1 VTLLILAA
9 VALGS
14 GIATILVS
22 GERRS
27 LALAVGLVGSLVVLG
42 LALVM
47 PETESIIVGGVG
59 MVSTPVVRAMAVAWS
74 ASLAVLG
81 LLELAV
87 GGRPTVVGPSLVGL
101 AVAGL
106 ALATRDPASSMA
118 ALAAGGVA
126 GVVVPGIAGWLDGPD
141 MPSRLPTTSRG
152 TLAILGSG
160 LLGLAIIAWGASP
173 AGPLG
178 GPGGPISTDSAG
190 GLSLGLALLVM
201 VAAVAVRTGL
211 IPLHVW
217 AARFME
223 GVSPL
228 AVPAAFAWG
237 SAAFVLVALEW
248 SQVTLTPA
256 AAGDA
261 ERFLIIFVAMTS
273 VVLGGLAAMVHDD
286 VEHVLGYSIL
296 QDAGVA
302 LLAFASLEPVVV
314 AAARNWLVASAT
326 VKTALAAWASVVRTT
341 YGGHRLDDLGGWA
354 RHSPALGVAFAGILV
369 AAIGLPSMALF
380 QARTELVTGAMPG
393 IGPVVALLIAAMP
406 AIYLGRIA
414 IAGLA
419 EVSPVV
425 AAGLPGLP
433 RWTGGRAAG
442 WSGGPLTQ
450 AIRAIPIELRANRAP
465 LMALGVLV
473 LAVMALLTATG
484 GAGGGPGSQ
493 VSARPPW
500 VEPVGYSSGAS
511 TQRSISRE

>member
-1 VTLLILAA
+1 MTLLVLAA
-9 VALGS
+9 VALGA
-14 GIATILVS
+14 GLAAILLA
-22 GERRS
+22 GERRT
-27 LALAVGLVGSLVVLG
+27 LALAIGLIGSLVVLA
-42 LALVM
+42 LALAM
-47 PETESIIVGGVG
+47 PDTESLIIGGVG
-59 MVSTPVVRAMAVAWS
+59 MISTPVVRAMAVAWS

-81 LLELAV
+81 LLEVAV

-126 GVVVPGIAGWLDGPD
+126 GVVVPGLAGWLDGPD

-160 LLGLAIIAWGASP
+160 LLGLAVIAWGASA

-178 GPGGPISTDSAG
+178 GGGLLPVDPAAQ
-190 GLSLGLALLVM
+190 LSLGLALLAI
-201 VAAVAVRTGL
+201 VAACAIRTGL

-228 AVPAAFAWG
+228 AIPAAFAWG
-237 SAAFVLVALEW
+237 SAAFVLVALDW
-248 SQVTLTPA
+248 SQVALGPA

-261 ERFLIIFVAMTS
+261 ERWLIVIAAMAS

-286 VEHVLGYSIL
+286 IEHVLGYSIL

-302 LLAFASLEPVVV
+302 VLAFASLDPGVV

-380 QARTELVTGAMPG
+380 QARTDLVSSAMPG
-393 IGPVVALLIAAMP
+393 FGQVVAIIIAAMP

-414 IAGLA
+414 VAGLA
-419 EVSPVV
+419 PVSPAV
-425 AAGLPGLP
+425 AAGLSGRP
-433 RWTGGRAAG
+433 RWTGGRAVG
-442 WSGGPLTQ
+442 WSEGPLTQ
-450 AIRAIPIELRANRAP
+450 AIRAIPTELRANRAP
-465 LMALGVLV
+465 LMALGVLA

-484 GAGGGPGSQ
+484 GAGG
-493 VSARPPW
+493 
-500 VEPVGYSSGAS
+500 
-511 TQRSISRE
+511 

>member
-1 VTLLILAA
+1 
-9 VALGS
+9 
-14 GIATILVS
+14 
-22 GERRS
+22 
-27 LALAVGLVGSLVVLG
+27 
-42 LALVM
+42 
-47 PETESIIVGGVG
+47 
-59 MVSTPVVRAMAVAWS
+59 
-74 ASLAVLG
+74 
-81 LLELAV
+81 
-87 GGRPTVVGPSLVGL
+87 
-101 AVAGL
+101 
-106 ALATRDPASSMA
+106 
-118 ALAAGGVA
+118 
-126 GVVVPGIAGWLDGPD
+126 

-160 LLGLAIIAWGASP
+160 LLGLGVIAWGASA

-178 GPGGPISTDSAG
+178 GEGGPVSVDPSAQ
-190 GLSLGLALLVM
+190 LSLGLALLVI
-201 VAAVAVRTGL
+201 VAAVAIRTGL

-228 AVPAAFAWG
+228 AIPAAFAWG
-237 SAAFVLVALEW
+237 SAAFVLVALDW
-248 SQVTLTPA
+248 SQVALGPA
-256 AAGDA
+256 AASGG
-261 ERFLIIFVAMTS
+261 ERWLIIFVAMVS

-302 LLAFASLEPVVV
+302 VLAFASLDPGVV

-369 AAIGLPSMALF
+369 AAIGLPNMALF
-380 QARTELVTGAMPG
+380 QARTDLVSSAMPG

-419 EVSPVV
+419 PVSPAVR
-425 AAGLPGLP
+425 AGLAGRP

-442 WSGGPLTQ
+442 WSGGPINQ
-450 AIRAIPIELRANRAP
+450 AIRAIPVELRANRAP
-465 LMALGVLV
+465 LMALGVLA

-484 GAGGGPGSQ
+484 GAGG
-493 VSARPPW
+493 
-500 VEPVGYSSGAS
+500 
-511 TQRSISRE
+511 

>member
-1 VTLLILAA
+1 MTLLVLAA
-9 VALGS
+9 VALGA
-14 GIATILVS
+14 GLATILTS
-22 GERRS
+22 GERRT
-27 LALAVGLVGSLVVLG
+27 LALAIGLVGSLVVLA

-47 PETESIIVGGVG
+47 PDTDSLIVGGVG
-59 MVSTPVVRAMAVAWS
+59 MISTPVVRAMAVAWS

-81 LLELAV
+81 LLEIAV
-87 GGRPTVVGPSLVGL
+87 GGRPTVVGPSLIGL
-101 AVAGL
+101 CVAGL

-126 GVVVPGIAGWLDGPD
+126 GVVVPGLAGWLDAPN

-160 LLGLAIIAWGASP
+160 LLGLSVIAWGASA

-178 GPGGPISTDSAG
+178 GAGGPVSVDAG
-190 GLSLGLALLVM
+190 AQLSLGLALLVM
-201 VAAVAVRTGL
+201 VAAVAIRTGL

-228 AVPAAFAWG
+228 AIPAAFAWG

-248 SQVTLTPA
+248 SQVALGPA

-261 ERFLIIFVAMTS
+261 ERWLIIIVAMVS

-302 LLAFASLEPVVV
+302 VLAFASLDPGVV

-369 AAIGLPSMALF
+369 AAIGLPNMALF
-380 QARTELVTGAMPG
+380 RARTDLVSSAMPG
-393 IGPVVALLIAAMP
+393 IGQVVALVIAAMP

-419 EVSPVV
+419 PVSPAV
-425 AAGLPGLP
+425 AAGKSGRP

-442 WSGGPLTQ
+442 WSEGPLTQ
-450 AIRAIPIELRANRAP
+450 AIRAIPGELRANRAP
-465 LMALGVLV
+465 LMALGVLA

-484 GAGGGPGSQ
+484 GAGG
-493 VSARPPW
+493 
-500 VEPVGYSSGAS
+500 
-511 TQRSISRE
+511 

>member
-9 VALGS
+9 IALGT
-14 GIATILVS
+14 GLAAILTS

-27 LALAVGLVGSLVVLG
+27 VSLAVGLVGSLVVLG

-47 PETESIIVGGVG
+47 PDTDSLIVGGVG

-81 LLELAV
+81 MLEIAV
-87 GGRPTVVGPSLVGL
+87 GGRPTVVGPSLIGL
-101 AVAGL
+101 AVAVL

-160 LLGLAIIAWGASP
+160 LLGLGVIAWGASA

-178 GPGGPISTDSAG
+178 GAGGPVSIDPGAQ
-190 GLSLGLALLVM
+190 LSLGLALLVI
-201 VAAVAVRTGL
+201 VAAVAIRTGL

-228 AVPAAFAWG
+228 AIPAAFAWG
-237 SAAFVLVALEW
+237 SAAFVLVALDW
-248 SQVTLTPA
+248 SQVALGPA
-256 AAGDA
+256 AAGDG
-261 ERFLIIFVAMTS
+261 ERWLIIFVAMTS

-302 LLAFASLEPVVV
+302 VLAFASLDPGVV

-369 AAIGLPSMALF
+369 AAIGLPNMALF
-380 QARTELVTGAMPG
+380 QARTDLVASAMPG
-393 IGPVVALLIAAMP
+393 IGQVVALVIAAMP

-419 EVSPVV
+419 PVSPAVR
-425 AAGLPGLP
+425 AGLAGRP

-442 WSGGPLTQ
+442 WSGGPVTQ
-450 AIRAIPIELRANRAP
+450 AIRAIPVELRANRAP
-465 LMALGVLV
+465 LMALGVLA

-484 GAGGGPGSQ
+484 GAGG
-493 VSARPPW
+493 
-500 VEPVGYSSGAS
+500 
-511 TQRSISRE
+511 

>member
-9 VALGS
+9 VALGT
-14 GIATILVS
+14 GLATIFTS

-27 LALAVGLVGSLVVLG
+27 LALAIGLVGSLIVLG

-47 PETESIIVGGVG
+47 PDTDSLIVGGVG

-81 LLELAV
+81 LLEIAV
-87 GGRPTVVGPSLVGL
+87 GGRPTVVGPSLIGL
-101 AVAGL
+101 AVAGV

-126 GVVVPGIAGWLDGPD
+126 GVVVPGLAGWLDGPD

-160 LLGLAIIAWGASP
+160 LLGLGVIAWGASA

-178 GPGGPISTDSAG
+178 GEGGPVSIDPSAQ
-190 GLSLGLALLVM
+190 LSLGIALLVI
-201 VAAVAVRTGL
+201 VAAVAIRTGL

-228 AVPAAFAWG
+228 AIPAAFAWG
-237 SAAFVLVALEW
+237 SAAFVLVALDW
-248 SQVTLTPA
+248 SQVALGPA
-256 AAGDA
+256 AASGG
-261 ERFLIIFVAMTS
+261 ERWLIIFVAMTS

-286 VEHVLGYSIL
+286 IEHVLGYSIL

-302 LLAFASLEPVVV
+302 VLAFASLDPGVV

-369 AAIGLPSMALF
+369 AAIGLPNMALF
-380 QARTELVTGAMPG
+380 QARTDLVSSAMPG
-393 IGPVVALLIAAMP
+393 IGQVVALLIAAMP

-419 EVSPVV
+419 PVSPAVR
-425 AAGLPGLP
+425 AGLSGRP

-442 WSGGPLTQ
+442 WSGGPINQ
-450 AIRAIPIELRANRAP
+450 AIRAIPVELRANRAP
-465 LMALGVLV
+465 LMALGVV
-473 LAVMALLTATG
+473 ALAVMALLTATG
-484 GAGGGPGSQ
+484 GAGG
-493 VSARPPW
+493 
-500 VEPVGYSSGAS
+500 
-511 TQRSISRE
+511 

>member
-1 VTLLILAA
+1 MILLILAA
-9 VALGS
+9 VALGA
-14 GIATILVS
+14 GLATILTGGKRTLSLAIGLTGSLIV
-22 GERRS
+22 
-27 LALAVGLVGSLVVLG
+27 LALALAMPATDSL
-42 LALVM
+42 
-47 PETESIIVGGVG
+47 IVGGVG
-59 MVSTPVVRAMAVAWS
+59 MISTPVVRAMAVAWS

-81 LLELAV
+81 LLEIAV

-101 AVAGL
+101 SVAGL

-126 GVVVPGIAGWLDGPD
+126 GVVVPGLAGWLEGPD
-141 MPSRLPTTSRG
+141 LPSRLPTTSRG

-160 LLGLAIIAWGASP
+160 LLGLGVIAWGASA

-178 GPGGPISTDSAG
+178 GAGGPVSIDPGAQ
-190 GLSLGLALLVM
+190 LSLGLALLLI
-201 VAAVAVRTGL
+201 VAAVAIRTGL

-228 AVPAAFAWG
+228 AIPAAFAWG
-237 SAAFVLVALEW
+237 SAAFVLVALDW
-248 SQVTLTPA
+248 SQVALGPA

-261 ERFLIIFVAMTS
+261 ERWLIIFVAMVS

-286 VEHVLGYSIL
+286 IEHVLGYSIL

-302 LLAFASLEPVVV
+302 VLAFASLDPGVV

-369 AAIGLPSMALF
+369 AAIGLPNMALF
-380 QARTELVTGAMPG
+380 QARSDLVSSAMPG
-393 IGPVVALLIAAMP
+393 IGPVVALVIAAMP
-406 AIYLGRIA
+406 AVYLGRIA

-419 EVSPVV
+419 PVSPAV
-425 AAGLPGLP
+425 AAGVTGRP

-442 WSGGPLTQ
+442 WSEGPFTQ
-450 AIRAIPIELRANRAP
+450 AVRAIPVELRANRAP
-465 LMALGVLV
+465 LMALGVV
-473 LAVMALLTATG
+473 ILAVMGLLTATG
-484 GAGGGPGSQ
+484 GAGG
-493 VSARPPW
+493 
-500 VEPVGYSSGAS
+500 
-511 TQRSISRE
+511 

>member
-1 VTLLILAA
+1 MTLLILAA
-9 VALGS
+9 VALGA
-14 GIATILVS
+14 GIATILL
-22 GERRS
+22 GAERRR
-27 LALAVGLVGSLVVLG
+27 LALSVGLIGSLVVLA
-42 LALVM
+42 LALAM
-47 PETESIIVGGVG
+47 PDTDSLIVGGVG

-81 LLELAV
+81 LLEIAV
-87 GGRPTVVGPSLVGL
+87 GGRPTVVGPSLIGL

-126 GVVVPGIAGWLDGPD
+126 GVVVPGLAGWLDAPN
-141 MPSRLPTTSRG
+141 MPSRLPTTNRG

-160 LLGLAIIAWGASP
+160 LLGLGVIAWGASA

-178 GPGGPISTDSAG
+178 GAGGPVSIDTG
-190 GLSLGLALLVM
+190 GPVSLGIALLAI
-201 VAAVAVRTGL
+201 VAAVAIRTGL

-228 AVPAAFAWG
+228 AIPAAFAWG
-237 SAAFVLVALEW
+237 SAAFVLVALDW
-248 SQVTLTPA
+248 SQVALGPA
-256 AAGDA
+256 AAGDG
-261 ERFLIIFVAMTS
+261 ERWLIVFLAMTS

-302 LLAFASLEPVVV
+302 VLAFASLDPGVV

-369 AAIGLPSMALF
+369 AAIGLPNMALF
-380 QARTELVTGAMPG
+380 KARTDLVTSAMPG
-393 IGPVVALLIAAMP
+393 IGPIVALLIAAMP

-419 EVSPVV
+419 PVSVAV
-425 AAGLPGLP
+425 AAGMSGRP

-442 WSGGPLTQ
+442 WSEGPVTQ
-450 AIRAIPIELRANRAP
+450 AIRAIPGELRANRAP
-465 LMALGVLV
+465 LMALGVLA

-484 GAGGGPGSQ
+484 GAGG
-493 VSARPPW
+493 
-500 VEPVGYSSGAS
+500 
-511 TQRSISRE
+511 

>member
-1 VTLLILAA
+1 MTLLLLAA
-9 VALGS
+9 IGLGA
-14 GIATILVS
+14 GLATIFL
-22 GERRS
+22 GDQRRA
-27 LALAVGLVGSLVVLG
+27 LALAIGLGGSLAVLA

-47 PETESIIVGGVG
+47 PDTDSLIIGGVG

-81 LLELAV
+81 LLEIAV

-106 ALATRDPASSMA
+106 ALATNDPASSMA

-126 GVVVPGIAGWLDGPD
+126 GVVVPGLAGWLDAPN
-141 MPSRLPTTSRG
+141 MPSRLPTTNRG
-152 TLAILGSG
+152 TLAIIGSG
-160 LLGLAIIAWGASP
+160 LLGLGVIAWGASA

-178 GPGGPISTDSAG
+178 GAGGPISIDPAAQ
-190 GLSLGLALLVM
+190 LSLGLALLVM
-201 VAAVAVRTGL
+201 VAAVAIRTGL

-237 SAAFVLVALEW
+237 SAAFVLVALNW
-248 SQVTLTPA
+248 SQVILGQTA
-256 AAGDA
+256 VGDG
-261 ERFLIIFVAMTS
+261 ERWLIIILAMVS

-302 LLAFASLEPVVV
+302 VLAFASLDPGVV

-354 RHSPALGVAFAGILV
+354 RHSPVLGIAFAGILV
-369 AAIGLPSMALF
+369 AAIGLPNMALF
-380 QARTELVTGAMPG
+380 QARAELVDSAMPG
-393 IGPVVALLIAAMP
+393 VGKIVALVIAAMP

-414 IAGLA
+414 VAGLTRI
-419 EVSPVV
+419 SPAV
-425 AAGLPGLP
+425 AAGLTGRP

-442 WSGGPLTQ
+442 WSGGPFTQ
-450 AIRAIPIELRANRAP
+450 LIRAIPVELRANRAL
-465 LMALGVLV
+465 LMALGVLA
-473 LAVMALLTATG
+473 LAVMALLTAYG
-484 GAGGGPGSQ
+484 GAGG
-493 VSARPPW
+493 
-500 VEPVGYSSGAS
+500 
-511 TQRSISRE
+511 

>member
-1 VTLLILAA
+1 MTLLILAA
-9 VALGS
+9 VAIGAGL
-14 GIATILVS
+14 ATIILA

-27 LALAVGLVGSLVVLG
+27 LALAIGMAGSLAV
-42 LALVM
+42 LALALAM
-47 PETESIIVGGVG
+47 PDTESLIIGGVG
-59 MVSTPVVRAMAVAWS
+59 MISTPVVRAMAVAWS

-81 LLELAV
+81 LLELAI

-126 GVVVPGIAGWLDGPD
+126 GVVVPGLAGWRDGPD
-141 MPSRLPTTSRG
+141 MPSRLPTISRG

-160 LLGLAIIAWGASP
+160 LLGLAVIAWGASA

-178 GPGGPISTDSAG
+178 GAIAIDEAAQ
-190 GLSLGLALLVM
+190 LSLGLALLAM
-201 VAAVAVRTGL
+201 VAAVAIRTGL

-228 AVPAAFAWG
+228 AIPAAFAWG
-237 SAAFVLVALEW
+237 SAAFVLVALDW
-248 SQVTLTPA
+248 SQVFLGPA

-261 ERFLIIFVAMTS
+261 ERWLIIFVAMVS

-286 VEHVLGYSIL
+286 IEHVLGYSIL

-302 LLAFASLEPVVV
+302 LLAFASLDPGVV

-354 RHSPALGVAFAGILV
+354 RHSPALGLAFAGILV
-369 AAIGLPSMALF
+369 AAIGLPGMALF
-380 QARTELVTGAMPG
+380 EARSELVSSAMPG
-393 IGPVVALLIAAMP
+393 FGQIVAVLIAVMP

-414 IAGLA
+414 VAGLSR
-419 EVSPVV
+419 VSPAV
-425 AAGLPGLP
+425 AAGLSGRP

-442 WSGGPLTQ
+442 WSEGPLTQ
-450 AIRAIPIELRANRAP
+450 AIRAIPMELRANRAP

-473 LAVMALLTATG
+473 LALMALLTAAG
-484 GAGGGPGSQ
+484 GAGG
-493 VSARPPW
+493 
-500 VEPVGYSSGAS
+500 
-511 TQRSISRE
+511 

>member
-1 VTLLILAA
+1 MTLLLLAA
-9 VALGS
+9 VALGA
-14 GIATILVS
+14 GLATMFIV
-22 GERRS
+22 EDARS
-27 LALAVGLVGSLVVLG
+27 LALAVGLIGSLIVLG

-47 PETESIIVGGVG
+47 PDTDSLIVGGVG

-81 LLELAV
+81 LLEIGV
-87 GGRPTVVGPSLVGL
+87 GGRATVVGPSLVGL

-126 GVVVPGIAGWLDGPD
+126 GVVVPGLAGWLDRPNL
-141 MPSRLPTTSRG
+141 PSRLPTISRG
-152 TLAILGSG
+152 TLAVLGSG
-160 LLGLAIIAWGASP
+160 LLGLGVIAWAASG

-178 GPGGPISTDSAG
+178 GAGGPISTKPDG
-190 GLSLGLALLVM
+190 QVGLGLALLVM
-201 VAAVAVRTGL
+201 VAAVAIRTGL

-217 AARFME
+217 AARFIE

-237 SAAFVLVALEW
+237 SAAFVLVALDW
-248 SQVTLTPA
+248 SQVALGPD
-256 AAGDA
+256 AAGDV
-261 ERFLIIFVAMTS
+261 ERWLIIALAMVS
-273 VVLGGLAAMVHDD
+273 IVLGGLAAMVHDD

-302 LLAFASLEPVVV
+302 VLAFASLDPGVV

-341 YGGHRLDDLGGWA
+341 YGRHRLDDLGGWA

-380 QARTELVTGAMPG
+380 QARTALVSSAMPG
-393 IGPVVALLIAAMP
+393 IGPVVALMIAAMP

-414 IAGLA
+414 LAGLA
-419 EVSPVV
+419 PVSPAV
-425 AAGLPGLP
+425 AAGLSGRP
-433 RWTGGRAAG
+433 RWTGGHAAG
-442 WSGGPLTQ
+442 WSGGPFTQ
-450 AIRAIPIELRANRAP
+450 AIRAVPAELRSNRAP
-465 LMALGVLV
+465 LMAVGVV
-473 LAVMALLTATG
+473 ALAMMALLTATG
-484 GAGGGPGSQ
+484 GAGG
-493 VSARPPW
+493 
-500 VEPVGYSSGAS
+500 
-511 TQRSISRE
+511 

>member
-1 VTLLILAA
+1 MTLLILAT
-9 VALGS
+9 VALGA
-14 GIATILVS
+14 GLATILLA
-22 GERRS
+22 GQRRTVALGIGLAGS
-27 LALAVGLVGSLVVLG
+27 LAVLALA
-42 LALVM
+42 LAM
-47 PETESIIVGGVG
+47 PDTESLIIGGVG

-74 ASLAVLG
+74 AGLAVLG
-81 LLELAV
+81 LLEVAV

-126 GVVVPGIAGWLDGPD
+126 GVVVPGLAGWLDGPD
-141 MPSRLPTTSRG
+141 MPSRLPTTHRG

-160 LLGLAIIAWGASP
+160 LLGLAVIAWGASA

-178 GPGGPISTDSAG
+178 GGTFNVEPAG
-190 GLSLGLALLVM
+190 EIGLGLSLLVI
-201 VAAVAVRTGL
+201 VSAVAIRTGL

-228 AVPAAFAWG
+228 AIPAAFAWG
-237 SAAFVLVALEW
+237 SAAFVLVALDW
-248 SQVTLTPA
+248 SQVALGPP

-261 ERFLIIFVAMTS
+261 ERLVIVFVAIVS

-296 QDAGVA
+296 QDAGIAV
-302 LLAFASLEPVVV
+302 LAFASLNPDVV

-354 RHSPALGVAFAGILV
+354 RHSPVLGVAFAGILV
-369 AAIGLPSMALF
+369 AAIGLPGMALF
-380 QARTELVTGAMPG
+380 DARIDLVSGAMPG
-393 IGPVVALLIAAMP
+393 FGQVVALVIAAMP

-414 IAGLA
+414 VAGLQPVSVAVA
-419 EVSPVV
+419 EGPT
-425 AAGLPGLP
+425 GLP

-442 WSGGPLTQ
+442 WSEGPVTQ
-450 AIRAIPIELRANRAP
+450 AIRAIPTELRENRAP
-465 LMALGVLV
+465 LMALGVV
-473 LAVMALLTATG
+473 ALAVMALLTATG
-484 GAGGGPGSQ
+484 GAGG
-493 VSARPPW
+493 
-500 VEPVGYSSGAS
+500 
-511 TQRSISRE
+511 

>member
-1 VTLLILAA
+1 MTVLILAA
-9 VALGS
+9 VALAT
-14 GIATILVS
+14 GIAAVLL
-22 GERRS
+22 GPERRRA
-27 LALAVGLVGSLVVLG
+27 ALAVGLIGSLVA
-42 LALVM
+42 LALALAM
-47 PETESIIVGGVG
+47 PDTDSLIVGGVG

-81 LLELAV
+81 LLEIAV
-87 GGRPTVVGPSLVGL
+87 GGRPTVVGPSLIGL
-101 AVAGL
+101 AVAAL

-126 GVVVPGIAGWLDGPD
+126 GVVVPGLAGWLDAPN
-141 MPSRLPTTSRG
+141 MPSRLPTTNRG
-152 TLAILGSG
+152 TLAVLGSG
-160 LLGLAIIAWGASP
+160 LLGLAVIAWAASA

-178 GPGGPISTDSAG
+178 GAGGPLSVETGAQ
-190 GLSLGLALLVM
+190 LSLGLALLVM
-201 VAAVAVRTGL
+201 VAAVAIRTGL

-228 AVPAAFAWG
+228 AIPAAFAWG
-237 SAAFVLVALEW
+237 SAAFVLVALDW
-248 SQVTLTPA
+248 SQVALGPDA
-256 AAGDA
+256 VGDA
-261 ERFLIIFVAMTS
+261 ERWLIILLAMTS

-302 LLAFASLEPVVV
+302 VLAFASLDPGVV

-354 RHSPALGVAFAGILV
+354 RHSPALGIAFAGILV
-369 AAIGLPSMALF
+369 AAIGLPNMALF
-380 QARTELVTGAMPG
+380 QARTNLVSSAMPG
-393 IGPVVALLIAAMP
+393 IGPVVALIIAVMP

-419 EVSPVV
+419 PVSV
-425 AAGLPGLP
+425 AVAEGMSGRP

-442 WSGGPLTQ
+442 WSEGPFTQ
-450 AIRAIPIELRANRAP
+450 ALRAVPGELRANRAP
-465 LMALGVLV
+465 LMALGVLA

-484 GAGGGPGSQ
+484 GAGG
-493 VSARPPW
+493 
-500 VEPVGYSSGAS
+500 
-511 TQRSISRE
+511 

>member
-1 VTLLILAA
+1 MTLLILAA
-9 VALGS
+9 VALGA
-14 GIATILVS
+14 GLATILTS
-22 GERRS
+22 GERRT
-27 LALAVGLVGSLVVLG
+27 LALAIGLVGSVVVLA

-47 PETESIIVGGVG
+47 PDTDSLIVGGVG
-59 MVSTPVVRAMAVAWS
+59 MISTPVVRAMAVAWS

-81 LLELAV
+81 LLEIAV
-87 GGRPTVVGPSLVGL
+87 GGRPTVVGPSLIGL
-101 AVAGL
+101 CVAGL
-106 ALATRDPASSMA
+106 ALSTRDPASSMA

-126 GVVVPGIAGWLDGPD
+126 GVVVPGLAGWLDAPN

-160 LLGLAIIAWGASP
+160 LLGLSVIAWGASA

-178 GPGGPISTDSAG
+178 GGGGPISTDPGAQ
-190 GLSLGLALLVM
+190 LSLGLALLVM
-201 VAAVAVRTGL
+201 VAAVAIRTGL

-228 AVPAAFAWG
+228 AIPAAFAWG
-237 SAAFVLVALEW
+237 SAAFVLVALDW
-248 SQVTLTPA
+248 SQVALGPA
-256 AAGDA
+256 AAGEA
-261 ERFLIIFVAMTS
+261 ERWLIIFVAMVS

-302 LLAFASLEPVVV
+302 VLAFASLDPGVV

-341 YGGHRLDDLGGWA
+341 YGGHRLGDLGGWA

-369 AAIGLPSMALF
+369 AAIGLPNMALF
-380 QARTELVTGAMPG
+380 RARTDLVASAMPG
-393 IGPVVALLIAAMP
+393 VGEVVALVIAAMP
-406 AIYLGRIA
+406 AVYLGRIA

-419 EVSPVV
+419 PLSPAV
-425 AAGLPGLP
+425 AAGMSGRP

-442 WSGGPLTQ
+442 WSEGPLTQ
-450 AIRAIPIELRANRAP
+450 AIRAVPGELRANRAP
-465 LMALGVLV
+465 LMALGVV
-473 LAVMALLTATG
+473 ALAVMALLTATG
-484 GAGGGPGSQ
+484 GAGG
-493 VSARPPW
+493 
-500 VEPVGYSSGAS
+500 
-511 TQRSISRE
+511 